1 MAIKFSWDGG
11 HGLGTAGKRTPD
23 DEREWTFNNIIG
35 MAFADELSKY
45 DGIVLKRFDDPTGKR
60 DIPLKERTDAINAW
74 GSNYHISFHHNANTS
89 KWGNWTGVETFT
101 YTNALIESRKLAM
114 AVHPALVEGYGLKD
128 RGIKAA
134 DLHMVRETKCPAI
147 LVEGG
152 FMDST
157 IDIKALRNKAKLQ
170 NAGRLIARA
179 VAKHLKLK
187 LKQVPK
193 VENKSS
199 VVKSMVEIARD
210 TMRKEATKEIKAAV
224 KDGRFTSKHENVE
237 KYSDAE
243 LQHFMLVA
251 LARRK

>member
-1 MAIKFSWDGG
+1 MGIKFSWDAG

-35 MAFADELSKY
+35 MAFADELNKY
-45 DGIVLKRFDDPTGKR
+45 DGIILKRFDDPTGNR
-60 DIPLKERTDAINAW
+60 DVPLKERTDAINAW
-74 GSNYHISFHHNANTS
+74 GSNYHISFHHNANTG

-114 AVHPALVEGYGLKD
+114 AVHPALVKGYELKD

-157 IDIKALRNKAKLQ
+157 IDIKVLRDKAKLQ
-170 NAGRLIARA
+170 NAGRLIAQA
-179 VAKHLKLK
+179 VAKHLNLK

-193 VENKSS
+193 AETKSS
-199 VVKSMVEIARD
+199 VVKSMVEVARD
-210 TMRKEATKEIKAAV
+210 TMRIEATKEIKAAV